1 MNPQEIQQSLEAVI
15 NGLTPLAQQLQVP
28 LNKLFEYAIRQ
39 NYVIAIS
46 DLIYYILGILLTIVF
61 INFLIWGNKKN
72 EKNEYRTNFIE
83 LEWPIVIAIVGGI
96 FLLIFDL
103 FLSFNIQLTLAR
115 FINPEYMALKDLF
128 NLIIK

>member
-83 LEWPIVIAIVGGI
+83 LEWPMVIAIVGGI